1 MPCIDVLISVKVIHV
16 QLGEYLKYLDMAAN
30 KFKTTDEEDNM
41 GSSSDWDLPIAF
53 SKKRHT
59 ETIEGI
65 NSVAQTWR
73 MKERMKTVSVA
84 LVICLNVGVDP
95 PDIVKTHPCARLEC
109 WIDPLSMSP
118 QKAMEAI
125 GTNLQKQYERWQPR
139 ARYKQSLDPT
149 VEEVK
154 KLCTSLRRNA
164 KEERVLFHYNGH
176 GVPKPTTN
184 GEIWVFNRL
193 YTQYIPLSI
202 YDLQTWMGAPSIYVY
217 DCSNAGIII
226 DLFKQFA
233 EQHEK
238 DYEQLNAQTR
248 NSTPSPPNY
257 KNCIQLAACSADQ
270 ILPMNPDLPA
280 DIFTSCLTTP
290 IKIALRFV
298 IQNNGRLLPTKV
310 TMESIDKIPGQLSD
324 RRTML
329 GELNWI
335 FTAITDTIAWNT
347 LPRDLFQKLFR
358 QDLLVASLF
367 RNFLLA
373 ERIMRSY
380 DCTPVSC
387 PALPHTYQHSMWSS
401 WDLALDM
408 CLAQLPDV
416 LESEDNFKN
425 SKFFEHQLTAFEV
438 WLKFGSEK
446 RSPPEQLPIVLQVLL
461 SQVHRLRALDL
472 LGKFL
477 DLGPWAVNLALSV
490 GIFPYVLKLLQSSA
504 KELRPLLVFIWAKI
518 LAVDSTCQADLVRDN
533 GHKYFLSV
541 LQDTAMSSDD
551 RTLAAFVL
559 ACMVDHYPCGQ
570 EAALQGSLV
579 STCLVQLNDSSPLLR
594 QWLAITLGR
603 LWRSYDKARWCG
615 VRDSAHEK
623 LYILLKDPS
632 PEVRA
637 ASVFALGTFISSVTE
652 RSEHANNIDHSVAM
666 TLLSTVSKDM
676 SPLVRKELIVAL
688 QNMVMVFA
696 NSFLSVALQ
705 EIRDGGQALI
715 GGSLRRNVTQETE
728 RLRKLLSPSTSGTYN
743 NYNTVTGIGALDVY
757 HEAVSGL
764 KRVASHSSIATLTG
778 GAAAVAD
785 GCPLPPPLPPPPTTT
800 PPKFGTVYQKVWIGL
815 SSLERDP
822 FPGVASLAAAIIL
835 HVRDQVCAWPGHSSP
850 PQSRDQAARA
860 VSLSMGHITVRE
872 ANTPREVHE
881 AKASSLPPSPSNKSS
896 YLNCESPPTSSSA
909 DKLSISRNVPLLPRT
924 KKPIHTTI
932 NEDAVDDANTS
943 TSSTSACRKTVVSTQ
958 FIEWRCKYFAQS
970 ITGDEDL
977 MDKESP
983 SHYQREWRFLRNT
996 KLRKEA
1002 SDEYAR
1008 IGASR
1013 LETQIFHS
1021 RCSYQPTLVKFHPY
1035 EPHIAITYKDTFTVL
1050 DYQTSNKIVTVR
1062 GERPTGTSSILG
1074 TYRKVNCLEFINSH
1088 DITLVA
1094 TGTDDGAIK
1103 VWRLNGSLLSAWHAM
1118 PVTTPTSVHHVIKH
1132 FSYGNTGNSGVSVMA
1147 WDQVRQTM
1155 IVGGDNRV
1163 LRIWDAETELLLQD
1177 IPTDADSC
1185 VTCISLD
1192 PARGGA
1198 MMCIGC
1204 GDGTVRLFDRR
1215 LKPPDTRVATFREH
1229 SSWIVNAQLGIGGN
1243 SIISGSTTGDVRLFD
1258 TRAKTSTL
1266 AFQTSH
1272 GQGLKAMDAHP
1283 AADLFA
1289 CGSVNQISVN
1299 CWSGIQLNMIKSVYH
1314 EWFYSSKFGPVGC
1327 LSFHPHK
1334 VLLAAGSADSSLSI
1348 YSLDNK
1354 R

>member
-1 MPCIDVLISVKVIHV
+1 
-16 QLGEYLKYLDMAAN
+16 MAAN
-30 KFKTTDEEDNM
+30 KPEIGEEEINKTECY
-41 GSSSDWDLPIAF
+41 SDWDLPIAF

-65 NSVAQTWR
+65 DTVAQTWR

-125 GTNLQKQYERWQPR
+125 GSNLQKQYERWQPR

-248 NSTPSPPNY
+248 NGTPPPPNY
-257 KNCIQLAACSADQ
+257 KNCIQLAACSSDQ

-290 IKIALRFV
+290 IKIALRWFV
-298 IQNNGRLLPTKV
+298 IQNNGRLLPSKV

-387 PALPHTYQHSMWSS
+387 PALPQTYQHSMWSS

-518 LAVDSTCQADLVRDN
+518 LAVDSSCQADLVRDN

-559 ACMVDHYPCGQ
+559 ACMVDNYPCGQ

-579 STCLVQLNDSSPLLR
+579 STCLIQLNDSSPLLR

-623 LYILLKDPS
+623 LYVLLTDPS

-652 RSEHANNIDHSVAM
+652 RCEHANNIDHNVAM

-688 QNMVMVFA
+688 QHMVMVFE

-705 EIRDGGQALI
+705 EIRDGGQVF
-715 GGSLRRNVTQETE
+715 GTGSLRRTITHDTD
-728 RLRKLLSPSTSGTYN
+728 RLRKLLSPSSNTLFN
-743 NYNTVTGIGALDVY
+743 NYNTVTGIGDVY
-757 HEAVSGL
+757 HEAVSGI
-764 KRVASHSSIATLTG
+764 KRVASSSSIATLTG

-785 GCPLPPPLPPPPTTT
+785 GCPLPPPLPPPKAV
-800 PPKFGTVYQKVWIGL
+800 PPQFGTVYQKVWVGL
-815 SSLERDP
+815 SALERDP
-822 FPGVASLAAAIIL
+822 YPGVACLASALVL
-835 HVRDQVCAWPGHSSP
+835 HVRDQVRETVAT
-850 PQSRDQAARA
+850 RD
-860 VSLSMGHITVRE
+860 
-872 ANTPREVHE
+872 VHE
-881 AKASSLPPSPSNKSS
+881 AKASSLPPSPSNKSN
-896 YLNCESPPTSSSA
+896 YLNCDSPPTSSSA
-909 DKLSISRNVPLLPRT
+909 DKLSISRTVPLTPRT
-924 KKPIHTTI
+924 KKPVHTTI
-932 NEDAVDDANTS
+932 SEDAVEEANGS
-943 TSSTSACRKTVVSTQ
+943 GGSSGRKSIVSTQ
-958 FIEWRCKYFAQS
+958 FIEWSCKYFAQS
-970 ITGDEDL
+970 ITTDEDL
-977 MDKESP
+977 IDKESP
-983 SHYQREWRFLRNT
+983 LHYQREWRFLRNS

-1002 SDEYAR
+1002 AEECAR
-1008 IGASR
+1008 LSTSR
-1013 LETQIFHS
+1013 LENQMFHT
-1021 RCSYQPTLVKFHPY
+1021 RCSFQPNCVKFHPY
-1035 EPHIAITYKDTFTVL
+1035 ESQIAITYKDTLTVW
-1050 DYQTSNKIVTVR
+1050 DYQSSNKIVSIR
-1062 GERPTGTSSILG
+1062 GDKPAGTSGSISSS
-1074 TYRKVNCLEFINSH
+1074 YRKVNCIEYINSH

-1103 VWRLNGSLLSAWHAM
+1103 IWRLNGALLTAWHAM
-1118 PVTTPTSVHHVIKH
+1118 PVTAPSLHHVSKQLY
-1132 FSYGNTGNSGVSVMA
+1132 SYSSSGNGGVGVMA

-1155 IVGGDNRV
+1155 IVGGDHRV
-1163 LRIWDAETELLLQD
+1163 LRIWDTETELLLQD

-1192 PARGGA
+1192 PIKGGP

-1229 SSWIVNAQLGIGGN
+1229 SSWIVNAKLGLGGN

-1258 TRAKTSTL
+1258 TRAKTSSL
-1266 AFQTSH
+1266 AYQTSQ
-1272 GQGLKAMDAHP
+1272 GQGLRAMDAHP
-1283 AADLFA
+1283 GADIFA
-1289 CGSVNQISVN
+1289 CGSVNQISIN
-1299 CWSGIQLNMIKSVYH
+1299 RWSGTQLNVIKSVYH
-1314 EWFYSSKFGPVGC
+1314 EWFYTSKFGPVGC
-1327 LSFHPHK
+1327 LSFHPYK
-1334 VLLAAGSADSSLSI
+1334 VLLAAGSADSTLSI